1 VITINIYLIAL
12 ALALDA
18 FGVSMGIGCGS
29 NPSKEDRIKI
39 IFSFGFFQFLFA
51 FSGALLG
58 HYINQNFFRISDFL
72 SGSVILILGILFFY
86 EGFKDDEQCI
96 YKNLTLITIAVLG
109 ISVSIDALGAG
120 FSLFYD
126 LSSAVMIHKTLII
139 GIVASTMTAAAFKL
153 IEYVR
158 HIKLVEKY
166 ADFIG
171 GTILIIMGLNSMIMR

>member
-1 VITINIYLIAL
+1 MINIYLIAL

-29 NPSKEDRIKI
+29 NPSRENRIKI

-51 FSGALLG
+51 FFGALLG
-58 HYINQNFFRISDFL
+58 HYINQNFFRISDLL

-86 EGFKDDEQCI
+86 EGFKDEEECI
-96 YKNLTLITIAVLG
+96 YKNLTIITISLLG

-126 LSSAVMIHKTLII
+126 LNLAVMLHKSLII
-139 GIVASTMTAAAFKL
+139 GIVASTLTAAAFKL
-153 IEYVR
+153 IEYIK
-158 HIKLVEKY
+158 HIMLVEKY

-171 GTILIIMGLNSMIMR
+171 GTILIIMGLNMIIR

>member
-1 VITINIYLIAL
+1 MITINIYLIAL

-18 FGVSMGIGCGS
+18 FGVSMGIACGTKTS
-29 NPSKEDRIKI
+29 AEDRIKI

-51 FSGALLG
+51 FSGSLLG
-58 HYINQNFFRISDFL
+58 HFINQNFFKISDFL

-86 EGFKDDEQCI
+86 EGFKGDEECI
-96 YKNLTLITIAVLG
+96 YKNLTLITISILG

-126 LSSAVMIHKTLII
+126 LTAVVMLQKSLII
-139 GIVASTMTAAAFKL
+139 GIVASAMTAAAFKL
-153 IEYVR
+153 IEYVK
-158 HIKLVEKY
+158 HILLIEKY

-171 GTILIIMGLNSMIMR
+171 GAILIIMGLNMIIK